1 MKQLRLLCAAALTS
15 AFLLTGCGTTTP
27 VVNPGQQYAPTQVNA
42 KQMHEAI
49 VMAAH
54 QRKWRILSDKPGEM
68 LLAYPGSAKAVK
80 FEARVKVDYTAK
92 DYQVSYVSSRG
103 LDERKGCVNTK
114 ATGDKRFDENV
125 LCVHRNVNRWMNN
138 LSADIM
144 DNLYRRPF

>member
-68 LLAYPGSAKAVK
+68 LRAYPGSAKATK

-125 LCVHRNVNRWMNN
+125 LW
-138 LSADIM
+138 
-144 DNLYRRPF
+144 RRPWI